1 MLDQLNTAAAS
12 LGGNWRKLRTTEDGA
27 IEGRVLSFE
36 DREKSFEGAVVLNR
50 KTGQPRREWV
60 FTLEV
65 DGEDEPIKIALNES
79 GQRAVA
85 AALREAGVKAKEG
98 DTLKI
103 GVKTDPP
110 SDREQAEYQARW
122 TPAAPALGVP
132 AADADPG
139 DPF

>member
-1 MLDQLNTAAAS
+1 MLDQLHTAAAS
-12 LGGNWRKLRTTEDGA
+12 LGGNWRKLRTTDDGV
-27 IEGRVLSFE
+27 IEGKVLAFE

-50 KTGQPRREWV
+50 KTGKPRREWV

-65 DGEDEPIKIALNES
+65 AGEDEPVKIALNES

-85 AALREAGVKAKEG
+85 AALREAGVKPAEG

-103 GVKTDPP
+103 AVKTNPP

-132 AADADPG
+132 SEDDAG